1 MTIAG
6 FFLNEPA
13 FFYSLKILK
22 KRKYSVWNAV
32 TQKPLSKIF
41 INCVPVEEN
50 RIMEKLQWTKDVF
63 GSKLE
68 LRQGTEQIGIIQWES
83 MVSSKAQAMING
95 KLFILNREFFLSK
108 LEIYDANDQSLLA
121 MVMVNIFN
129 PRSDVVINGKRFELE
144 IKNFWQSQWAW
155 NYNGQEIIRFTSN
168 EFITKDKGEIELH
181 TACNEEV
188 EILILLGL
196 FVRNQF
202 VLFML
207 LLLFLI
213 VIIVF

>member
-1 MTIAG
+1 
-6 FFLNEPA
+6 
-13 FFYSLKILK
+13 
-22 KRKYSVWNAV
+22 
-32 TQKPLSKIF
+32 
-41 INCVPVEEN
+41 
-50 RIMEKLQWTKDVF
+50 MEKLHWTKDVF

-68 LRQGTEQIGIIQWES
+68 LRQGTEQIGKIQWEN

-129 PRSDVVINGKRFELE
+129 PRSDVVVNGKRFELE
-144 IKNFWQSQWAW
+144 IQNFWQSRWAW
-155 NYNGQEIIRFTSN
+155 KYNGVEIISFTSN
-168 EFITKDKGEIELH
+168 EFITKDKGEIELQ

-207 LLLFLI
+207 LIMLFLL
-213 VIIVF
+213 VIIV